1 MLADDPLGAMQ
12 ERYADP
18 LPPQYYDAFQAIEQD
33 PNNELLVA
41 NQNDEVVG
49 VLHVTFTPY
58 LTYQGAWRATTEGV
72 RVARSVQA
80 QGVGRSL
87 VKEAV
92 VRARS
97 RGCHLVQLTT
107 DKTREDAKVFYERLG
122 FAATHEGMKLH
133 LGATA
138 QNPPL

>member
-1 MLADDPLGAMQ
+1 MLADDPLGTGQ
-12 ERYADP
+12 ERYAEP

-41 NQNDEVVG
+41 HQNDEVVG
-49 VLHVTFTPY
+49 VLQVTFTPY
-58 LTYQGAWRATTEGV
+58 LTYQGGWRATIEGV
-72 RVARSVQA
+72 RVARSLRA

-87 VKEAV
+87 VEEAV
-92 VRARS
+92 ARARS

-122 FAATHEGMKLH
+122 FAATHEEVTL
-133 LGATA
+133 
-138 QNPPL
+138 

>member
-1 MLADDPLGAMQ
+1 MLADDPLGTRR
-12 ERYADP
+12 ERYAEP

-41 NQNDEVVG
+41 HQNDEVVG
-49 VLHVTFTPY
+49 VLQVTFTPY
-58 LTYQGAWRATTEGV
+58 LTYQGGWRATIEGV
-72 RVARSVQA
+72 RVARSLRA

-87 VKEAV
+87 VEEAV
-92 VRARS
+92 ARARS

-107 DKTREDAKVFYERLG
+107 DKTRGDAKVFYERLG
-122 FAATHEGMKLH
+122 FAATPEGMKLH

-138 QNPPL
+138 